1 MPKLP
6 TGCQPSNP
14 ALRGASPGPYY
25 LGHCIQFRLT
35 ISHSNCN
42 QCHLQAKE
50 VTAGIACQPILQRL
64 HSIKLLTR
72 PGYDVKIASFG
83 ISLVQ
88 RCRRFPLQKLD
99 NGHFDSVGYAHR
111 IFLKLSCFPVF
122 CLWRTRQW
130 VTTSRASPFCMPY
143 LGANNCLIRHLTSS
157 LIYNTSYLERVIYIL
172 KSVIS
177 SKVLSIRESDAS
189 LIN

>member
-1 MPKLP
+1 MLQLLEARTEKEPQHIIKNLRHVKMDIGHDYALEMAWECLDEKYSTDHVMAHTCAMSNPMPKLP

-64 HSIKLLTR
+64 HPIKLLTS
-72 PGYDVKIASFG
+72 PGYEVKLRPSG
-83 ISLVQ
+83 SLLCKGAEDFL
-88 RCRRFPLQKLD
+88 CR
-99 NGHFDSVGYAHR
+99 S
-111 IFLKLSCFPVF
+111 
-122 CLWRTRQW
+122 
-130 VTTSRASPFCMPY
+130 
-143 LGANNCLIRHLTSS
+143 
-157 LIYNTSYLERVIYIL
+157 
-172 KSVIS
+172 
-177 SKVLSIRESDAS
+177 
-189 LIN
+189 